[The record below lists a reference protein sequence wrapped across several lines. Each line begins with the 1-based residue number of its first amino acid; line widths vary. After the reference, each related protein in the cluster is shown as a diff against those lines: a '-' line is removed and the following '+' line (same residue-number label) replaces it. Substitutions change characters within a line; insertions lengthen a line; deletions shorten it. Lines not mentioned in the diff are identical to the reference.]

1 MEQCFL
7 IIFFTSFLMLILP
20 QSTLGQSSVT
30 IREAEEVIPAYL
42 IGPPDPNP
50 MFYFGK
56 SSQGA
61 EGRIYP
67 YPLYDNHTNKK
78 SDKIYHLIY
87 MVNEY
92 IKISLLPEI
101 GGRLFSAFDRINNY
115 DFVYHQHVIKP
126 SLISLIGTLI
136 SGGIEWTIPYYH
148 QESTFLPVQWSIEER
163 PDSSKTVWFDKL
175 EVRQRMLW
183 AIGYTL
189 RPGSSVL
196 ECFLRIIN
204 RTDMENTMLCFAN
217 IAVGSNDN
225 YQVIYTPS
233 IQWSTGHRKRS
244 FQPWPVNN
252 DVDASWY
259 KNNKSSASWFAM
271 NHEYDFVAGYD
282 HGKKTGIMSVAN
294 HNIVQGKKFFTWCV
308 GSNCDKIITDNQP
321 DYLWLQ
327 PYEERSFELSWYPFR
342 GIDGVKKA
350 NLDAA
355 VNFEIK
361 KDSATFGFYTTKA
374 YSNAKVILKGG

>member
-1 MEQCFL
+1 
-7 IIFFTSFLMLILP
+7 MLC
-20 QSTLGQSSVT
+20 S
-30 IREAEEVIPAYL
+30 
-42 IGPPDPNP
+42 
-50 MFYFGK
+50 
-56 SSQGA
+56 
-61 EGRIYP
+61 
-67 YPLYDNHTNKK
+67 
-78 SDKIYHLIY
+78 
-87 MVNEY
+87 
-92 IKISLLPEI
+92 
-101 GGRLFSAFDRINNY
+101 
-115 DFVYHQHVIKP
+115 
-126 SLISLIGTLI
+126 
-136 SGGIEWTIPYYH
+136 
-148 QESTFLPVQWSIEER
+148 
-163 PDSSKTVWFDKL
+163 
-175 EVRQRMLW
+175 
-183 AIGYTL
+183 IGYTL
-189 RPGSSVL
+189 RSGSSVL
-196 ECFLRIIN
+196 ECFLHIFN
-204 RTDMENTMLCFAN
+204 RTDMENTLLCFAN

-225 YQVIYTPS
+225 YQIIYTPS

-342 GIDGVKKA
+342 GFDRVKMA

-361 KDSATFGFYTTKA
+361 KTVQHSGSMQLKLIQVQKSF
-374 YSNAKVILKGG
+374 LKGDSKVLF